1 MIKTIKGGDAE
12 NDTPHQRINIK
23 ESEEMYGSYKQ
34 LLRYQERNRVIR
46 IAKYARCSS
55 DEQKKNGYT
64 IGDQLDLIDEF
75 SAENEL
81 VAVGEYVD
89 EGISATL
96 EIDKRK
102 ALAQLIEDAKA
113 GKFDIVVFKCI
124 DRFFRNVGEY
134 YECQKQLRNAGVTW
148 VSIEESDLDPEDDDA
163 AFKINIYLTM
173 AEYEAKKT
181 SKRIRFNNKMRIKN
195 KQVII
200 GSKQFLFPWIVTG
213 EKRNRYL
220 IKNKEYEEMTYD
232 ILDFFET
239 HQSKAATLGY
249 WNVKYG
255 LRKAMPTLT
264 NLLTDTLLYG
274 EYKGIP
280 NYVEP
285 YITKERFDRIQDIL
299 RRNARVSHGPN
310 RTFLFSGLL
319 KCPCCGNNLT
329 GNYVSSNGGK
339 NYSFAY
345 RCNAA
350 RTRKIC
356 SYTKSVSERKIEK
369 QLLENLEQYI
379 TNEVI
384 RVETIEE
391 VQPKNNNRIKAEKIK
406 IEMDR
411 LNMMFRKGRIDEEE
425 YDTEYYKLEKQL
437 NKIDIDEVPI
447 KKDLEALKS
456 IIETDY
462 RTIYGKLTKEN
473 KKAFWRSFIKEFA
486 IDENKKIVPESI
498 IFF

>member
-1 MIKTIKGGDAE
+1 
-12 NDTPHQRINIK
+12 
-23 ESEEMYGSYKQ
+23 MYGSYKQ

-75 SAENEL
+75 TAENEL
-81 VAVGEYVD
+81 VSVGEYVD

-96 EIDKRK
+96 EISKRK
-102 ALAQLIEDAKA
+102 DLARLIEDAKA

-134 YECQKQLRNAGVTW
+134 YECQKQLRAAGVTW
-148 VSIEESDLDPEDDDA
+148 ISIEESDLDPDDDDA

-195 KQVII
+195 KQVIV

-249 WNVKYG
+249 WNIKYG

-299 RRNARVSHGPN
+299 KRNARVSHGPN

-379 TNEVI
+379 INEVAT
-384 RVETIEE
+384 VEMIEE
-391 VQPKNNNRIKAEKIK
+391 NKPKNNNAIKAEKLK

-411 LNMMFRKGRIDEEE
+411 LNMMFRKGRIGEEE

-437 NKIDIDEVPI
+437 NKIDVEEVPI

-456 IIETDY
+456 IVETDY
-462 RTIYGKLTKEN
+462 RTIYGNLTKEN